1 MVAAVVRKFFAPASA
16 KLNFPHSSSSSLHQF
31 STQQILFTNSHFST
45 HSSSKLNERSA
56 GNRIPIVV
64 LKATSKNDQNIV
76 QADSEDGVSLGTMKL
91 PANIDIPRFESLLFQ
106 WANSLCQGSNL
117 PLAYPLK
124 VDKITGGAR
133 LAFITINNDGET
145 EVYVYI
151 DCLVTPSTDGSGPV
165 FQAIRNGGAKDQTPP
180 GEPRIMRSLLEA
192 LKKCVEIA
200 RV

>member
-1 MVAAVVRKFFAPASA
+1 MVAVVRKFFAPACA
-16 KLNFPHSSSSSLHQF
+16 NKLHVPPRSSSSSFQQF
-31 STQQILFTNSHFST
+31 NTQQILFTNNNSFGAQ
-45 HSSSKLNERSA
+45 SSKLS
-56 GNRIPIVV
+56 NRVSLVV
-64 LKATSKNDQNIV
+64 LKATSDKNIV
-76 QADSEDGVSLGTMKL
+76 QADSEGVSLGTMKL

-117 PLAYPLK
+117 PLPYPLK

-133 LAFITINNDGET
+133 LGFITIGNDGNT

-151 DCLVTPSTDGSGPV
+151 DCLVIPSTDGTGPV
-165 FQAIRNGGAKDQTPP
+165 FQATRNGGAKDQTPP

>member
-1 MVAAVVRKFFAPASA
+1 MVAAVVRRFFAPACA
-16 KLNFPHSSSSSLHQF
+16 KLNVPAHSSSSSLHQF
-31 STQQILFTNSHFST
+31 NTQQILFTNNNHFGT
-45 HSSSKLNERSA
+45 QSSSKLS
-56 GNRIPIVV
+56 NRVSLVV
-64 LKATSKNDQNIV
+64 LKATSDKNIV
-76 QADSEDGVSLGTMKL
+76 QADSEGVSLGTMKL

-151 DCLVTPSTDGSGPV
+151 DCLVTPSTDGTGPV

>member
-1 MVAAVVRKFFAPASA
+1 MVAAVARKFFAPASA
-16 KLNFPHSSSSSLHQF
+16 KLHVVPRSSSSSLHQF
-31 STQQILFTNSHFST
+31 NTQQVLFTNNNNFGT
-45 HSSSKLNERSA
+45 QSSKLS
-56 GNRIPIVV
+56 NRVSLVV
-64 LKATSKNDQNIV
+64 LKATSDKNIV
-76 QADSEDGVSLGTMKL
+76 QADTEGVSLGTMKL

-165 FQAIRNGGAKDQTPP
+165 FQAIRNGGAKGQTPP